1 MVGRSNTPEPLLAR
15 KAVYGLAALSFVG
28 HVATALVTPY
38 SIHRDELLYLAMG
51 KYLAFWRMDFPPLI
65 ALLANST
72 RWLFGDSLA
81 AIRLLP
87 AVAGALLVILSALMA
102 RELGGKGRA
111 QVLTSLAVLLNPLF
125 LRAGALFQPTV
136 FDQLWWTGGLY
147 CFLRLLKSDHA
158 KWWILLGV
166 AGGFG
171 LLTKFSIAFFGIGVL
186 AGILLT
192 HHRNSLLTPRPYV
205 AMAIALTIGSPSIIG
220 QIQLDFPVLAQ
231 LQVLQE
237 VQLSRVTPISFLF
250 VQLLVLGPAVIL
262 AGLGIWWLIWAR
274 AARQFRAIGWAC
286 LTSFVAVLA
295 LQGKPYYVGPLYP
308 ILLAAGAVAIGMFDH
323 KVQRIAGIVLM
334 TLILAYG
341 VVTLPLGLPIVP
353 PEPMA
358 RYSVALGASEARTSN
373 TGEVLS
379 LPQDY
384 ADMVE
389 WEDQVSL
396 VARVYH
402 TLPADK
408 KAKAVIMARNYGEA
422 GAIDFFG
429 PRHGLPRA
437 VCVSGSYWFF
447 GPGQLPGEVVVSI
460 GLRPDDVQG
469 LFRSVEIV
477 GHADNR
483 WTVPEERNIPVMV
496 CESPRQSLQELWP
509 RFKGIN

>member
-1 MVGRSNTPEPLLAR
+1 MEFDNKSEPLLAR
-15 KAVYGLAALSFVG
+15 KAVYGLASLSFVG
-28 HVATALVTPY
+28 HVATALLTPY

-51 KYLAFWRMDFPPLI
+51 KYLRFWQMDFPPLI
-65 ALLANST
+65 ALLGNIT
-72 RWLFGDSLA
+72 RWLFGDSLL
-81 AIRLLP
+81 AIRLFP
-87 AVAGALLVILSALMA
+87 AVAGALLVIQAAQIA
-102 RELGGKGRA
+102 REMSGGGRA
-111 QVLTSLAVLLNPLF
+111 QVLASLAVLFNPLF

-136 FDQLWWTGGLY
+136 FDQLWWTVSLY

-192 HHRNSLLTPRPYV
+192 HLRKTLLTPWPYA
-205 AMAIALTIGSPSIIG
+205 AMVIALAIGSPSIVG
-220 QIQLDFPVLAQ
+220 QVQLDFPVVTQ

-237 VQLSRVTPISFLF
+237 VQLSRVTPMSFLLF
-250 VQLLVLGPAVIL
+250 QLLVLGPAVVL
-262 AGLGIWWLIWAR
+262 VGLGIWWLTCTR
-274 AARQFRAIGWAC
+274 VARQFRAIGWAC
-286 LTSFVAVLA
+286 LTSFVVVMV

-308 ILLAAGAVAIGMFDH
+308 VLLAAGAVALGTFALP
-323 KVQRIAGIVLM
+323 VYRIAKIAMM
-334 TLILAYG
+334 TLVLAYG
-341 VVTLPLGLPIVP
+341 VVTLPLGLPILP

-358 RYSVALGASEARTSN
+358 RYSVALNASEARTSN

-384 ADMVE
+384 ADMLE
-389 WEDQVSL
+389 WEEQVSL
-396 VARVYH
+396 VARAYH
-402 TLPADK
+402 ALPAQK
-408 KAKAVIMARNYGEA
+408 KAMAVIMARNYGEA

-429 PRHGLPRA
+429 PRYGLPRA

-447 GPGQLPGEVVVSI
+447 GPGELPGEVVVSI
-460 GLRPDDVQG
+460 GLTPEDVQG
-469 LFRSVEIV
+469 LFQSVEIV

-483 WTVPEERNIPVMV
+483 WTVPEERNIPIMV